1 MVKLNCNL
9 LCASV
14 IFSINGGGE
23 QMKQKYRVHRFDIR
37 MSRDQTGFEQFLNN
51 LEGEVVSVIPNVS
64 PSWTF
69 GGMGARVHYL
79 WVIEK
84 IKQD

>member
-1 MVKLNCNL
+1 
-9 LCASV
+9 
-14 IFSINGGGE
+14 
-23 QMKQKYRVHRFDIR
+23 MKQKYRVHRVDVR
-37 MSRDQTGFEQFLNN
+37 MSRDQTRFEQFLND

-69 GGMGARVHYL
+69 GGMGARVRYL

-84 IKQD
+84 VKQDLKG

>member
-1 MVKLNCNL
+1 MRK
-9 LCASV
+9 
-14 IFSINGGGE
+14 
-23 QMKQKYRVHRFDIR
+23 
-37 MSRDQTGFEQFLNN
+37 DQARFEQFLNN

-69 GGMGARVHYL
+69 GGMGARVNYF

-84 IKQD
+84 VKQS

>member
-1 MVKLNCNL
+1 LKCVLEHLICGDE
-9 LCASV
+9 
-14 IFSINGGGE
+14 I
-23 QMKQKYRVHRFDIR
+23 MKPRYRVHRIDIR
-37 MSRDQTGFEQFLNN
+37 MRSDQARFEQFLNS

-69 GGMGARVHYL
+69 GGMGARVHYF

-84 IKQD
+84 VKQE

>member
-1 MVKLNCNL
+1 
-9 LCASV
+9 
-14 IFSINGGGE
+14 
-23 QMKQKYRVHRFDIR
+23 MKSRYRVHRVEIR
-37 MSRDQTGFEQFLNN
+37 MRTDQDKFEQFLNN

-69 GGMGARVHYL
+69 GGMGARVHYF

-84 IKQD
+84 VKQD

>member
-1 MVKLNCNL
+1 MKLR
-9 LCASV
+9 
-14 IFSINGGGE
+14 
-23 QMKQKYRVHRFDIR
+23 YRVHRVDVR
-37 MSRDQTGFEQFLNN
+37 MRRDQDMFEQFLNN

-69 GGMGARVHYL
+69 GGMGARVHYF

-84 IKQD
+84 VQKE

>member
-1 MVKLNCNL
+1 
-9 LCASV
+9 
-14 IFSINGGGE
+14 
-23 QMKQKYRVHRFDIR
+23 
-37 MSRDQTGFEQFLNN
+37 MSRDQTRFEQFLND

-69 GGMGARVHYL
+69 GGMGARVHYF

-84 IKQD
+84 VKQDLKG

>member
-1 MVKLNCNL
+1 MNTR
-9 LCASV
+9 
-14 IFSINGGGE
+14 
-23 QMKQKYRVHRFDIR
+23 YRVHRIDVR
-37 MSRDQTGFEQFLNN
+37 MRRDEAKFEHFLNS

-84 IKQD
+84 IKQE

>member
-1 MVKLNCNL
+1 MWTTPFNIL
-9 LCASV
+9 
-14 IFSINGGGE
+14 FNGK
-23 QMKQKYRVHRFDIR
+23 MKQKYRVHRVDVR
-37 MSRDQTGFEQFLNN
+37 MSRDQARFEQFLND

-69 GGMGARVHYL
+69 GGMGARVRYL

-84 IKQD
+84 FTN